1 MADPTPDLSLDD
13 HIAHQTTS
21 LIRLLESIAF
31 PYDISSQDIQAAL
44 TTHYLQPDP
53 VSSGG
58 AGATGQDPRANPAF
72 KFVDWLIHN
81 VSAESNWSGYQD
93 RPPSPLGPQLSK
105 SLSDIEQDDE
115 DQSHGNVASEDL
127 ERECSQL
134 QNTLLSLEKELAD
147 LKVLETH
154 VTDTNKALD
163 ADLHHSSVQLDATA
177 SQLAETAR
185 ASLLEYM
192 APGPSQ
198 DQTMDVDTDRDQAV
212 LSSLSSSS
220 SSSPSSST
228 KRFLYQCQKELLQIQ
243 RLDLEYL
250 KTIDQLFQ
258 QILHHVSLTM
268 DSSASTS
275 AGGISLSHLDQLLK
289 RDPAQD
295 QELVRLCTTYRSTKM
310 SHIRAMVQLKCIEEE
325 LQHMKE
331 LDAKYQALEEEEEMA
346 DQDTTADHTLYKSTS
361 LRNHQIQQ
369 TRQQEIELI
378 SVQRETARLEEEMG
392 QLLSDPVPTSTLQPA
407 TERGGGGGLSSSR
420 GSSTRSLNGRTSL
433 SHHEHYHSMETDTH
447 EGALVD
453 ICERI
458 ARNDIELRFL
468 SAAHRDYIRD
478 QEQAIKDLEG
488 LVDQLAEYYS
498 LGVTVEQ
505 TLTLEKDAVQTQK
518 SLLEAVIQECQG
530 IRDSSRRLHEL
541 GKRVGPTTEGDN
553 KMEGEEE
560 EEEEETSGTR
570 QGIEL
575 LEQLKQHDHLT
586 MQTRQERQTL
596 QENVRQMAS
605 VKDHFKRELLYRY
618 SGTEEIHW
626 TPKEV
631 HEMKKTL
638 VKQTQDLQQ
647 EYVDLSDRT
656 KSIHVHGSV

>member
-1 MADPTPDLSLDD
+1 
-13 HIAHQTTS
+13 
-21 LIRLLESIAF
+21 
-31 PYDISSQDIQAAL
+31 
-44 TTHYLQPDP
+44 
-53 VSSGG
+53 
-58 AGATGQDPRANPAF
+58 
-72 KFVDWLIHN
+72 
-81 VSAESNWSGYQD
+81 
-93 RPPSPLGPQLSK
+93 
-105 SLSDIEQDDE
+105 
-115 DQSHGNVASEDL
+115 
-127 ERECSQL
+127 
-134 QNTLLSLEKELAD
+134 
-147 LKVLETH
+147 
-154 VTDTNKALD
+154 
-163 ADLHHSSVQLDATA
+163 
-177 SQLAETAR
+177 
-185 ASLLEYM
+185 
-192 APGPSQ
+192 
-198 DQTMDVDTDRDQAV
+198 
-212 LSSLSSSS
+212 
-220 SSSPSSST
+220 
-228 KRFLYQCQKELLQIQ
+228 
-243 RLDLEYL
+243 
-250 KTIDQLFQ
+250 
-258 QILHHVSLTM
+258 
-268 DSSASTS
+268 
-275 AGGISLSHLDQLLK
+275 LDQLLK
-289 RDPAQD
+289 RNPAQD

-310 SHIRAMVQLKCIEEE
+310 SHIRAMAQLKCIEEE

-331 LDAKYQALEEEEEMA
+331 LDATYQALEEEEEMA
-346 DQDTTADHTLYKSTS
+346 DQDTTADHTLYNKSAS
-361 LRNHQIQQ
+361 LRNQQMQQ

-392 QLLSDPVPTSTLQPA
+392 QLLSDPVPTSTLQPV
-407 TERGGGGGLSSSR
+407 TERGGGGGGLSSSR
-420 GSSTRSLNGRTSL
+420 GSSTRSLNGKASQ
-433 SHHEHYHSMETDTH
+433 SHHHEHHHHSMETDTH

-478 QEQAIKDLEG
+478 QEQAIKDLDG

-518 SLLEAVIQECQG
+518 SLLEAVIQECQE

-553 KMEGEEE
+553 KMEGEEG
-560 EEEEETSGTR
+560 EEETSGTR

-575 LEQLKQHDHLT
+575 FEQLKQHDHLT
-586 MQTRQERQTL
+586 MQTRQERKTL

-638 VKQTQDLQQ
+638 VRQTQDLQQ